1 MGGKS
6 MREAL
11 TRLREAEEANEQQ
24 LLALKKELQSEEA
37 QQQQALQERAS
48 ALEEAL
54 AQEQATVEDQLQ
66 QSLEAQKQQLAKET
80 QQVLDRYQK
89 NMQSFQEQAV
99 QQIVEGVIGTYGSN
113 QTKQTNVDHPE
124 ALPRK
129 GIDEAANDA
138 VC

>member
-1 MGGKS
+1 VRYAFFVYFSVKYPNSIGGES

-11 TRLREAEEANEQQ
+11 TRLRTAEEANEQQ
-24 LLALKKELQSEEA
+24 LLALKKELQLEEA
-37 QQQQALQERAS
+37 QQQQVLEERAT

-54 AQEQATVEDQLQ
+54 AQEQAAVQEQMQ
-66 QSLEAQKQQLAKET
+66 QSLAAQKQQLAKEN

-113 QTKQTNVDHPE
+113 QTK
-124 ALPRK
+124 
-129 GIDEAANDA
+129 
-138 VC
+138 

>member
-1 MGGKS
+1 LLSAYFFVRYAFFVYFSVEYPNSIGGES

-11 TRLREAEEANEQQ
+11 TRLRTAEEANEQQ
-24 LLALKKELQSEEA
+24 LLALKKELQLEEA
-37 QQQQALQERAS
+37 QQQQALQERSA

-54 AQEQATVEDQLQ
+54 AQEQATIEEQLQ
-66 QSLEAQKQQLAKET
+66 QSLAAQKQQLAKEN

-113 QTKQTNVDHPE
+113 QTK
-124 ALPRK
+124 
-129 GIDEAANDA
+129 
-138 VC
+138 